1 MCLPSTK
8 NYLEDKFMNI
18 IKRITCGVAFA
29 AAAATSAGAQDFDL
43 KGTELTI
50 GTAQAQVLN
59 LGTLRMIKL
68 LESWGADVERVEL
81 PSISGLE
88 AIIADRIEVASRSS
102 DEILIG
108 QARGVDVVAIGAPI
122 SAMHYAIISTPG
134 VNSIS
139 DLKGKAIG
147 TSGPGGFNGML
158 FRYMLKQ
165 NGLTPEADVAV
176 VPVGGSSE
184 RAAAIMAGQVNA
196 TVVYID
202 NWLALEAQGAKAQL
216 LGYVSDIVPGLSSR
230 AIFAERGYLEANK
243 NLATAIACANLEANH
258 WIGSSKEGFVSYA
271 MDNVRG
277 ANEEAVA
284 KFYDVAMKINMF
296 PTTPEKLLDT
306 NGYQGLADLL
316 YAGKEIDKQLNAS
329 DFVDQSYLKRA
340 AGMGCGTGA
349 MSK

>member
-1 MCLPSTK
+1 MKTK
-8 NYLEDKFMNI
+8 TSLKALM
-18 IKRITCGVAFA
+18 TGAAFA
-29 AAAATSAGAQDFDL
+29 ALTATGASADGIDL
-43 KGTELTI
+43 SGKSMTI

-59 LGTLRMIKL
+59 IGTLRMIEMLKG
-68 LESWGADVERVEL
+68 WGADVTRVEL

-108 QARGVDVVAIGAPI
+108 QARDVDVVAIGAPI
-122 SAMHYAIISTPG
+122 STMHYAIVSTPG
-134 VNSIS
+134 VNTIA

-165 NGLTPEADVAV
+165 NGLEPEVDVAV

-202 NWLALEAQGAKAQL
+202 NWLALEAQGANAQL
-216 LGYVSDIVPGLSSR
+216 LGYVADIVPGLSSR
-230 AIFAERGYLEANK
+230 AVFAEREFIEANED
-243 NLATAIACANLEANH
+243 LAVAMACANLEANH
-258 WIGSSKEGFVSYA
+258 WINSSKEDFVSYT

-277 ANEEAVA
+277 ANEEAVG
-284 KFYDVAMKINMF
+284 KFYDVSQSINMF
-296 PTTPEKLLDT
+296 PTTPAELLDT
-306 NGYQGLADLL
+306 SGYQALADLL
-316 YAGKEIDKQLNAS
+316 YEGGELDKQLDAS
-329 DFVDQSYLKRA
+329 TFVDQSYLDKA
-340 AGMGCGTGA
+340 AAMGCGTGK
-349 MSK
+349 MSG

>member
-1 MCLPSTK
+1 
-8 NYLEDKFMNI
+8 MNSL
-18 IKRITCGVAFA
+18 KTLY
-29 AAAATSAGAQDFDL
+29 AGAALAALGATGANAQSFDL
-43 KGTELTI
+43 SGTELTI

-59 LGTLRMIKL
+59 IGTLRMIERL
-68 LESWGADVERVEL
+68 QGWGADVSRVEL

-88 AIIADRIEVASRSS
+88 AIIADRIDVASRSS

-122 SAMHYAIISTPG
+122 STMHYAIVSTPG
-134 VNSIS
+134 VNSIA

-165 NGLTPEADVAV
+165 EGLEPEVDVAV

-196 TVVYID
+196 TVVFID
-202 NWLALEAQGAKAQL
+202 NWLALEAQGANAQL
-216 LGYVSDIVPGLSSR
+216 LGYVADIVPGLSSR
-230 AIFAERGYLEANK
+230 AVFAEREYIEANPD
-243 NLATAIACANLEANH
+243 LAVAIACANLEANH
-258 WIGSSKEGFVSYA
+258 WIGSSKEDFVSYT

-277 ANEEAVA
+277 ANEEAVG

-296 PTTPEKLLDT
+296 PTTPAELLDT
-306 NGYQGLADLL
+306 SGYQALADLL
-316 YAGKEIDKQLNAS
+316 YDGGELDTKLDAS
-329 DFVDQSYLKRA
+329 TFVDGSYLERA
-340 AGMGCGTGA
+340 AEMGCGTGS
-349 MSK
+349 M

>member
-1 MCLPSTK
+1 MERK
-8 NYLEDKFMNI
+8 H
-18 IKRITCGVAFA
+18 IKEETNMKLSMKLIAGTAFA
-29 AAAATSAGAQDFDL
+29 AMTASAATAQDFDL
-43 KGTELTI
+43 SGTEVTI

-59 LGTLRMIKL
+59 LGTLRMIEML
-68 LESWGADVERVEL
+68 TSWGASVDRVEL

-122 SAMHYAIISTPG
+122 SSMHYAVVSTPG
-134 VNSIS
+134 VDTIS
-139 DLKGKAIG
+139 DLKGKSIG

-165 NGLTPEADVAV
+165 NGLEPEVDVAI

-202 NWLALEAQGAKAQL
+202 NWLALEAQGANAQL

-230 AIFAERGYLEANK
+230 AVFAEREYIEANDE
-243 NLATAIACANLEANH
+243 LAVAIACANLEANH
-258 WIGSSKEGFVSYA
+258 WIGSSKEGFVEYA

-284 KFYDVAMKINMF
+284 KFYDVAMGINMF
-296 PTTPEKLLDT
+296 PTTPSELLDID
-306 NGYQGLADLL
+306 GYQGLADLL
-316 YAGKEIDKQLNAS
+316 YDGGEIDKQLDAS
-329 DFVDQSYLKRA
+329 AFVDPSYLERA
-340 AGMGCGTGA
+340 AEMGCGTG
-349 MSK
+349 SKSG

>member
-1 MCLPSTK
+1 MKLSMKLLTG
-8 NYLEDKFMNI
+8 
-18 IKRITCGVAFA
+18 TAFA
-29 AAAATSAGAQDFDL
+29 AMTASAVAAQDFDL
-43 KGTELTI
+43 SGTELTI

-59 LGTLRMIKL
+59 LGTLRMIEML
-68 LESWGADVERVEL
+68 QSWGADVERVEL

-122 SAMHYAIISTPG
+122 STMHYAIVSTPG
-134 VNSIS
+134 VNSIT
-139 DLKGKAIG
+139 DLKGKSIG

-158 FRYMLKQ
+158 FRYILKQ
-165 NGLTPEADVAV
+165 NGLEPEVDVAI

-196 TVVYID
+196 TVIFID
-202 NWLALEAQGAKAQL
+202 NWLALEEQGANAQL
-216 LGYVSDIVPGLSSR
+216 LGYVADIVPGLSSR
-230 AIFAERGYLEANK
+230 AVFAEREYIEGNDE
-243 NLATAIACANLEANH
+243 LAVAIACANLEANH
-258 WIGSSKEGFVSYA
+258 WIGSSKEGFVQYA

-284 KFYDVAMKINMF
+284 KFYDVAMGINMF
-296 PTTPEKLLDT
+296 PTTPSELLDI

-316 YAGKEIDKQLNAS
+316 YDGGEIDKQLDAS
-329 DFVDQSYLKRA
+329 AFVDPSYLERA
-340 AGMGCGTGA
+340 AELGCGTGS
-349 MSK
+349 MSG